1 MNKVLLTGRLTKD
14 PELRYTPSGTPVC
27 RFNLAVSRPSA
38 EGDADFVPCTAWGK
52 TAENLA
58 QYMRKGGLLAVEGRI
73 QVSTYEKDGKRRWDI
88 HVVAGRIE
96 FMGNKRQDDAPEE
109 AAPGGDSAPVNDY
122 TQRQNDFTSPGAQR
136 SFGDFGTE
144 VNFSDEDLPF

>member
-1 MNKVLLTGRLTKD
+1 MNKVMLTGRLTKD

-27 RFNLAVSRPSA
+27 RFNLAVSRMSA
-38 EGDADFVPCTAWGK
+38 DGEADFVPCTAWGK

-73 QVSTYEKDGKRRWDI
+73 QVSTYEQDGKRRWDV

-96 FMGNKRQDDAPEE
+96 FMGSKRQDERHEE
-109 AAPGGDSAPVNDY
+109 TTP
-122 TQRQNDFTSPGAQR
+122 TR
-136 SFGDFGTE
+136 SLEDFGTE
-144 VNFSDEDLPF
+144 VSFSDDDLPF